1 MSAEDIT
8 VWRNIAIIPII
19 FGALSALFIILRR
32 ERIKDDLRER
42 LFQPLSVRW
51 APFGSWWG
59 WYSGPRCT
67 FFKVRYVD
75 LEGFIHQ
82 ARCATGGS
90 GPGRPGVLW
99 KQDEVIGKDESK
111 SVA

>member
-8 VWRNIAIIPII
+8 VWRNVAIIPAIVGTLW
-19 FGALSALFIILRR
+19 FLFVMLRR
-32 ERIKDDLRER
+32 ERIKNDLRQR
-42 LFQPLSVRW
+42 LFEPLSVRW
-51 APFGSWWG
+51 APFGWWWG
-59 WYSGPRCT
+59 WYSGTRCS

-90 GPGRPGVLW
+90 RSEVLW

>member
-8 VWRNIAIIPII
+8 AWSNITIIPVIV
-19 FGALSALFIILRR
+19 GALQALSIILRR
-32 ERIKDDLRER
+32 ERIKNDLRER
-42 LFQPLSVRW
+42 LFEHLSVRW
-51 APFGSWWG
+51 APFGWWWG
-59 WYSGPRCT
+59 WYSGALCS

-75 LEGFIHQ
+75 LGGFIHQ

-90 GPGRPGVLW
+90 RPGVLW

-111 SVA
+111 DFA